1 MDWVVSPV
9 SYDLRLTS
17 YSFDPSNDPDGDGTR
32 GDHITV
38 PLTSHADIV
47 DPTLSTWTPQLE
59 HTVLRTRGTIYY
71 YLPTQDPVNPPTML
85 CELWVHFRIVVISQ
99 HIGIPNP
106 IQETST
112 QYDMRLAT
120 TANDDFLWEYTDMC
134 QLQSSFWSDTNLYPT
149 WARNA
154 MKVDVDVR
162 VKRRLKQ
169 RQVLALRMG
178 AHLRQKKAVNG
189 GLQAIQWPDDSIIAI
204 EPVFRTLIQTAT

>member
-1 MDWVVSPV
+1 
-9 SYDLRLTS
+9 
-17 YSFDPSNDPDGDGTR
+17 
-32 GDHITV
+32 
-38 PLTSHADIV
+38 
-47 DPTLSTWTPQLE
+47 
-59 HTVLRTRGTIYY
+59 
-71 YLPTQDPVNPPTML
+71 ML